1 MGQKEVPLQQVVLE
15 AQAVAQQMVVLAV
28 LEHQDRVLVVAQV
41 LPLLMAVVAV
51 VLVLLGSLLELL
63 EAVERDKYLLY
74 LVHKF
79 FMQEVVLEDC
89 IPQAQRH

>member
-41 LPLLMAVVAV
+41 LPLLMVEAVG

-63 EAVERDKYLLY
+63 EAVERGKYLLY

-79 FMQEVVLEDC
+79 FMREVVLEDC